1 MPHTDTLPENTTE
14 ALAAKTLV
22 AKTLV
27 ANKMRAIVLTEANE
41 AIQLEAIELKVPQC
55 SDNELLIKVE
65 YVGLNPLDAQYA
77 KTGFCQWQYPHV
89 LGLDAVGIVVDAPK
103 GLYPN
108 IGTRV
113 MWHASMG
120 GEGVLSEYAKVPNYA
135 VSVVPDNVEP
145 AQAATLPCAGMTAL
159 ISLDKL
165 QIAEGDTLLV
175 EAGAGAVGQ
184 IAIQFA
190 KLRGAD
196 VFTTAAK
203 CNHKL
208 VKSLGADVA
217 FDYKDKKLCQKIRR
231 ELGPQGFDAV
241 LDSIGGETTVRNIEL
256 MRFCGR
262 IACLKPLPNFED
274 ELLFKKAPNISIVSL
289 AGAWLA
295 NSLCAQQRMSFM
307 SNLLLESL
315 EKGDLIV
322 PEVSLIEFNAEDISA
337 ALNKQLAGGFTGKQV
352 VKLVT
357 DD

>member
-1 MPHTDTLPENTTE
+1 MPNTDILPEITSSNT
-14 ALAAKTLV
+14 
-22 AKTLV
+22 
-27 ANKMRAIVLTEANE
+27 MRAIVLAEAN
-41 AIQLEAIELKVPQC
+41 AQIRLENIELNVPEC

-77 KTGFCQWQYPHV
+77 KTGFCHWQYPHV
-89 LGLDAVGIVVDAPK
+89 LGLDAVGIVINAPK
-103 GLYPN
+103 GIYPN
-108 IGTRV
+108 IGARV

-120 GEGVLSEYAKVPNYA
+120 DHGVLSEYAKVPNYA
-135 VSVVPDNVEP
+135 VSVVPDSIKPEH
-145 AQAATLPCAGMTAL
+145 AATLPCAGMTAL

-165 QIAEGDTLLV
+165 QITEGDTLLI

-184 IAIQFA
+184 FAIQFA
-190 KLRGAD
+190 KQRGAD

-208 VKSLGADVA
+208 VKSLGADVV
-217 FDYKDKKLCQKIRR
+217 FDYKDNNLCQKIRR

-241 LDSIGGETTVRNIEL
+241 LDSVGGETTVRNIEL

-262 IACLKPLPNFED
+262 IACLKPLPNFEH
-274 ELLFKKAPNISIVSL
+274 ELLFRKSPNISIVSL

-315 EKGDLIV
+315 AKGDLVV
-322 PEVSLIEFNAEDISA
+322 PEVSLTEFNSEHISA

-352 VKLVT
+352 VKLNT
-357 DD
+357 A